1 MVSGLSQLSSF
12 FIRHERKKEKV
23 PETRSIGHATATPAT
38 ARRSLAAA
46 GLKQD
51 EDPYGQTHLGSL
63 LLQFAG
69 EAKRSG
75 DGEGDGE
82 VEGRRCRRLQRGG
95 GL

>member
-1 MVSGLSQLSSF
+1 MK
-12 FIRHERKKEKV
+12 EKKKV